1 MLHHRV
7 LLCGQAYLPTE
18 GEIIMSKPYEI
29 AKEFAQLGPNMAL
42 LAHLYRN
49 HPQEYIRKR
58 LKAIQLLWEG
68 KTREEVV
75 AFLHIDRTTIISW
88 LQILIEHGVDAGL
101 RLLATKK
108 SVKKAGKLTQE
119 QQETLIRII
128 TTESP
133 SMYGYDQNI
142 FTGQILVEIVQ
153 EKWHLAVS
161 DQTIYTILHR
171 HKLSYQRGHRD
182 YENADPAA
190 QKTYAETVKKNWRC
204 PK

>member
-1 MLHHRV
+1 
-7 LLCGQAYLPTE
+7 
-18 GEIIMSKPYEI
+18 MSKPYEI
-29 AKEFAQLGPNMAL
+29 TKEFAQLGPNMAL
-42 LAHLYRN
+42 LTYLYRN

-75 AFLHIDRTTIISW
+75 AFLHIDRTTIIHW
-88 LQILIEHGVDAGL
+88 LKLLIEHGVDAGL

-108 SVKKAGKLTQE
+108 SIKKAGKLTQE

-182 YENADPAA
+182 YENADPVA
-190 QKTYAETVKKNWRC
+190 QKTYAETVKKTGNAKSDGKNRVL
-204 PK
+204 

>member
-1 MLHHRV
+1 MLHYRV
-7 LLCGQAYLPTE
+7 SFCDHVYLPSR

-29 AKEFAQLGPNMAL
+29 TKEFAQLDPNMAL
-42 LAHLYRN
+42 LVHLYRN

-88 LQILIEHGVDAGL
+88 LKMLIEHGVDTGL

-119 QQETLIRII
+119 QQETLIRIV

-133 SMYGYDQNI
+133 NMYGYDQNI

-153 EKWHLAVS
+153 GKWHLAVS
-161 DQTIYTILHR
+161 DQTIYTLLHR

-190 QKTYAETVKKNWRC
+190 QKIYAETVKKTGNA
-204 PK
+204 